1 MKSALDDK
9 KKDNE
14 EYDENSNESKVEAEM
29 NSINEDGDKGYEEYP
44 YEEALREKRKNRFN
58 GIIQFGIC
66 LFVAVL
72 ISFFIVHYVA
82 QRTTV
87 DGMSMYGTLND
98 GDNLIIEKLSYRFG
112 DVERFDIVVFPYYD
126 SAADMDVYYIK
137 RIIGLPGETIQITDG
152 KIYINGEVLEED
164 YGYYINDIPMSGYN
178 AEEEIYI
185 GEDEYFVLGDNRNNS
200 TDSRRIGCIRR
211 DHIEGRACFRIFPL
225 NKFGVIK

>member
-1 MKSALDDK
+1 MKPDLEDK
-9 KKDNE
+9 IN
-14 EYDENSNESKVEAEM
+14 DEDS
-29 NSINEDGDKGYEEYP
+29 DKEYEEYP
-44 YEEALREKRKNRFN
+44 YEKELREKRKKSFN

-66 LFVAVL
+66 LFAAVL

-87 DGMSMYGTLND
+87 DGMSMYNTLND

-126 SAADMDVYYIK
+126 GAAGMDVYYIK

-152 KIYINGEVLEED
+152 KIYINGDVLEED
-164 YGYYINDIPMSGYN
+164 YGHYIDDIPMKGYD

-185 GEDEYFVLGDNRNNS
+185 GENEYFVLGDNRNNS
-200 TDSRRIGCIRR
+200 TDSRKIGCITR

>member
-1 MKSALDDK
+1 MKPDLEDK
-9 KKDNE
+9 IN
-14 EYDENSNESKVEAEM
+14 DEDS
-29 NSINEDGDKGYEEYP
+29 DKEYEEYP
-44 YEEALREKRKNRFN
+44 YEKELKEKRKKSFN

-66 LFVAVL
+66 LFAAVL

-87 DGMSMYGTLND
+87 DGMSMYNTLND

-126 SAADMDVYYIK
+126 GAAGMDVYYIK

-152 KIYINGEVLEED
+152 KIYINGDVLEED
-164 YGYYINDIPMSGYN
+164 YGYYIDDIPMKGYD

-185 GEDEYFVLGDNRNNS
+185 GENEYFVLGDNRNNS
-200 TDSRRIGCIRR
+200 TDSRKIGCITR

>member
-1 MKSALDDK
+1 MKPDLEDK
-9 KKDNE
+9 IN
-14 EYDENSNESKVEAEM
+14 DEDS
-29 NSINEDGDKGYEEYP
+29 DKEYEEYP
-44 YEEALREKRKNRFN
+44 YEKELREKRKKSFN

-66 LFVAVL
+66 LFAAVL

-87 DGMSMYGTLND
+87 DGMSMYNTLND

-126 SAADMDVYYIK
+126 GAAGMDVYYIK

-152 KIYINGEVLEED
+152 KIYINGDVLEED
-164 YGYYINDIPMSGYN
+164 YGYYIDDIPMKGYD

-185 GEDEYFVLGDNRNNS
+185 GENEYFVLGDNRNNS
-200 TDSRRIGCIRR
+200 TDSRKIGCITR

>member
-1 MKSALDDK
+1 MKLDLEDK
-9 KKDNE
+9 IN
-14 EYDENSNESKVEAEM
+14 DEDS
-29 NSINEDGDKGYEEYP
+29 DKEYEEYP
-44 YEEALREKRKNRFN
+44 YEKELKEKRKKSFN

-66 LFVAVL
+66 LFAAVL

-87 DGMSMYGTLND
+87 DGMSMYNTLND

-126 SAADMDVYYIK
+126 GAAGMDVYYIK

-152 KIYINGEVLEED
+152 KIYINGDVLEED
-164 YGYYINDIPMSGYN
+164 YGYYIDDIPMKGYD

-185 GEDEYFVLGDNRNNS
+185 GENEYFVLGDNRNNS
-200 TDSRRIGCIRR
+200 TDSRKIGCITR

>member
-1 MKSALDDK
+1 MKPDLEDK
-9 KKDNE
+9 IN
-14 EYDENSNESKVEAEM
+14 DEDS
-29 NSINEDGDKGYEEYP
+29 DKEYEEYP
-44 YEEALREKRKNRFN
+44 YEKELREKRKKSFN

-66 LFVAVL
+66 LFAAVL

-87 DGMSMYGTLND
+87 DGMSMYNTLND

-126 SAADMDVYYIK
+126 EAAGMDVYYIK

-152 KIYINGEVLEED
+152 KIYINGDVLEED
-164 YGYYINDIPMSGYN
+164 YGYYIDDIPMKGYD

-185 GEDEYFVLGDNRNNS
+185 GENEYFVLGDNRNNS
-200 TDSRRIGCIRR
+200 TDSRKIGCITR